1 MFREASMLKRV
12 LAGAAVAAMLW
23 TGAWAGDLEDG
34 VAAYKDGDFALAL
47 QLWRQLADKG
57 HAIAQFN
64 VGLLYEKGHG
74 VPKDTAEAVRWYE
87 RAAEN
92 GDVISQ
98 FKLGLIYVEGR
109 DTVRQDYDKAA
120 KWYLRAAEKN
130 HVRAQYSLGNLYA
143 NGRGVPQDS
152 GKAFEWYERA
162 ESTSCTY
169 GDIALIEA
177 PRLS

>member
-1 MFREASMLKRV
+1 MLKRI
-12 LAGAAVAAMLW
+12 LAAAVMTAMLG
-23 TGAWAGDLEDG
+23 TGAWAGQLEDG
-34 VAAYKDGDFALAL
+34 VAAYHDADFGLAL
-47 QLWRQLADKG
+47 QLWRELADKG
-57 HAIAQFN
+57 HTVAQFN

-74 VPKDTAEAVRWYE
+74 VRRDTAEAVRWYE

-98 FKLGLIYVEGR
+98 FKLGLIYAEGR

-130 HVRAQYSLGNLYA
+130 HVRAQYSVGNLYA
-143 NGRGVPQDS
+143 NGRGVPKDT

-169 GDIALIEA
+169 GDVALIEL
-177 PRLS
+177 PRVS